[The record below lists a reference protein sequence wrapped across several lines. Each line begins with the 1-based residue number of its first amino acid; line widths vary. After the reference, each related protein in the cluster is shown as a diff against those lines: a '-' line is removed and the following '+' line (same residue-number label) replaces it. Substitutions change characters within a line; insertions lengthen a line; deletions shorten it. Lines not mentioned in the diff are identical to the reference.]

1 MAIGSI
7 LTMVLPMAVLIIPG
21 TALFALLQWLL
32 CRLDSPWPG
41 RILPICSGAFSLL
54 PPLLILFNMVGNP
67 ARAVLSVLLL
77 LVVFNLP
84 TLVYLLIYR
93 AMRRGKVRRQDMD
106 RMNIQDL

>member
-1 MAIGSI
+1 MAIGS
-7 LTMVLPMAVLIIPG
+7 LLFLLFLFVPG
-21 TALFALLQWLL
+21 TALFALLQWVL

-41 RILPICSGAFSLL
+41 WILPICSGASSLFL
-54 PPLLILFNMVGNP
+54 TLLLLLNSAGSAAQIALF
-67 ARAVLSVLLL
+67 VLLL

-93 AMRRGKVRRQDMD
+93 AVRRGKVRRQDMD

>member
-21 TALFALLQWLL
+21 TALFALLQWVL

-41 RILPICSGAFSLL
+41 RILPICSGASSLFL
-54 PPLLILFNMVGNP
+54 TLLLLLNSAGSAAQIALF
-67 ARAVLSVLLL
+67 VLLL
-77 LVVFNLP
+77 LAALNIP
-84 TLVYLLIYR
+84 TLIYLLVYR
-93 AMRRGKVRRQDMD
+93 AVRRGKVRRQDMD